1 MIIAKNDEDK
11 RSRVWNYV
19 TGITTVLIII
29 VAGYFIYQGFF
40 GNPLEGKWKH
50 DESDMI
56 LEVELGYTLD
66 IKAKQITFTVKQ
78 EELDETAKEL
88 GDNVTTSEVEQA
100 INSVLTTFNY
110 SVDGTELTLT
120 EWDYGDQMIFEKA
133 DK

>member
-56 LEVELGYTLD
+56 LEVDDHNEAELDWKHLIDGKDVDVELGYTLD
-66 IKAKQITFTVKQ
+66 IKAKQITFTAVSY
-78 EELDETAKEL
+78 TH
-88 GDNVTTSEVEQA
+88 
-100 INSVLTTFNY
+100 
-110 SVDGTELTLT
+110 LTLPT
-120 EWDYGDQMIFEKA
+120 ICSV
-133 DK
+133 

>member
-56 LEVELGYTLD
+56 LEVDDHNEAELDWKNLIDGKVWRWNLD
-66 IKAKQITFTVKQ
+66 IHWISRQSR
-78 EELDETAKEL
+78 LHL
-88 GDNVTTSEVEQA
+88 
-100 INSVLTTFNY
+100 L
-110 SVDGTELTLT
+110 
-120 EWDYGDQMIFEKA
+120 
-133 DK
+133 

>member
-50 DESDMI
+50 DESDIHYSIRITPIMAIPRVFDMKYIITGRNTVIRYSKDIVHVIPFLINPLQHISI
-56 LEVELGYTLD
+56 LPVSFG
-66 IKAKQITFTVKQ
+66 
-78 EELDETAKEL
+78 
-88 GDNVTTSEVEQA
+88 
-100 INSVLTTFNY
+100 
-110 SVDGTELTLT
+110 
-120 EWDYGDQMIFEKA
+120 
-133 DK
+133 

>member
-50 DESDMI
+50 DVI
-56 LEVELGYTLD
+56 
-66 IKAKQITFTVKQ
+66 
-78 EELDETAKEL
+78 
-88 GDNVTTSEVEQA
+88 
-100 INSVLTTFNY
+100 
-110 SVDGTELTLT
+110 
-120 EWDYGDQMIFEKA
+120 
-133 DK
+133 

>member
-56 LEVELGYTLD
+56 LEVDDHNEAELDWKNLIDGTYVEVDRLYSLD
-66 IKAKQITFTVKQ
+66 IKDYQLIFTVKQ
-78 EELDETAKEL
+78 VELDETA
-88 GDNVTTSEVEQA
+88 
-100 INSVLTTFNY
+100 
-110 SVDGTELTLT
+110 
-120 EWDYGDQMIFEKA
+120 
-133 DK
+133 